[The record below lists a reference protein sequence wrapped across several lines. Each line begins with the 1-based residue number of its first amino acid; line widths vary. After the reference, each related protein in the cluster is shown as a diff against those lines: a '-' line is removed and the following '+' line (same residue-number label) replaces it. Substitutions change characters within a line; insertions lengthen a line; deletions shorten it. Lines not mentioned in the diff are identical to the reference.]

1 MTEEFNLQFFG
12 AEAAAE
18 SGDAAPAEGT
28 QQTQTDTK
36 RDPDEIRNEEF
47 DRKSPL
53 LGGGSYDP
61 DEDDASDEDDQG
73 GDERVAGGE
82 EAPSGEG
89 KTEHEKQPPQQ
100 EQAPFKKLKIG
111 GQEIPIPTESDYE
124 RMAAAGVQSEVM
136 RRRLAPFIP
145 IIGAMERDPEL
156 ARKVG
161 EIIAAQQRGDV
172 PTQEPKAEEELPEP
186 TQGDDESFD
195 AFEKRKAD
203 WLEDRQKRLV
213 DRRIRETLETQE
225 RATRQARLGE
235 FQRSVVEHVQQ
246 DPHKDEVLEVL
257 MGPSIPQSLLAAID
271 NDPSA
276 FMVVY
281 DTVSRLQ
288 GREGYFGA
296 PAFGG
301 VNSATMQQQGKTPPT
316 TPGNGR
322 TTLKEKKPVPFSER
336 PGATSGSGGGGLPDF
351 KGMSDAEF
359 GAFAERQKLKGF

>member
-12 AEAAAE
+12 AEAAM
-18 SGDAAPAEGT
+18 APAEGT
-28 QQTQTDTK
+28 QQTQTDAK

-61 DEDDASDEDDQG
+61 DEDDAGEEGDEDDRG
-73 GDERVAGGE
+73 GDGSTAGGE
-82 EAPSGEG
+82 EAPSGE
-89 KTEHEKQPPQQ
+89 TEPEKQPPQ
-100 EQAPFKKLKIG
+100 EQAPFKVLKIG
-111 GQEIPIPTESDYE
+111 GRDVPIPTESDYE
-124 RMAAAGVQSEVM
+124 RMAAAGLQSEVM
-136 RRRLAPFIP
+136 RRRLAPFVP

-172 PTQEPKAEEELPEP
+172 PTQEPKAEEEPPEP
-186 TQGDDESFD
+186 VQKDDESFD

-203 WLEDRQKRLV
+203 WREDRQRRLV

-225 RATRQARLGE
+225 RATRQARLVE
-235 FQRSVVEHVQQ
+235 FQQNVVSHVQQ

-257 MGPSIPQSLLAAID
+257 MGPMIPQSLRTAID
-271 NDPSA
+271 TDPAA

-296 PAFGG
+296 PAIGG
-301 VNSATMQQQGKTPPT
+301 VNVATTQQGKT
-316 TPGNGR
+316 TPATSGSGR
-322 TTLKEKKPVPFSER
+322 TTLKEKKTVPFSER
-336 PGATSGSGGGGLPDF
+336 PGATNGGGGSGLPDF
-351 KGMSDAEF
+351 KGMSDVEF
-359 GAFAERQKLKGF
+359 DKYVEQQKNKGF

>member
-1 MTEEFNLQFFG
+1 MTEFDLQFFG
-12 AEAAAE
+12 AEAAA
-18 SGDAAPAEGT
+18 DAAPAEGT
-28 QQTQTDTK
+28 QQTQIDAK

-61 DEDDASDEDDQG
+61 DEDDAGDEDDRG
-73 GDERVAGGE
+73 GDGGTAGGE

-89 KTEHEKQPPQQ
+89 ETEPEKQPPQAK
-100 EQAPFKKLKIG
+100 APFKTLKIDG
-111 GQEIPIPTESDYE
+111 REVPIPTESDYE

-136 RRRLAPFIP
+136 RRQLAPFIP

-161 EIIAAQQRGDV
+161 EIISAQQRGDV
-172 PTQEPKAEEELPEP
+172 PTQEPKAEEEPPEP
-186 TQGDDESFD
+186 VQNDDESFD

-225 RATRQARLGE
+225 RTTRQARLGE

-246 DPHKDEVLEVL
+246 DPHKGEVLDVL
-257 MGPSIPQSLLAAID
+257 LSPSIPQAMRAAID
-271 NDPSA
+271 NDPA
-276 FMVVY
+276 TFMIVY

-301 VNSATMQQQGKTPPT
+301 VNSATMQQQGKTPPA
-316 TPGNGR
+316 TPGSGR

>member
-12 AEAAAE
+12 AEAAA
-18 SGDAAPAEGT
+18 DAAPAEGT
-28 QQTQTDTK
+28 QPTQTDAK

-61 DEDDASDEDDQG
+61 DEDDAGDEDDRG
-73 GDERVAGGE
+73 GDGSKAGGE

-89 KTEHEKQPPQQ
+89 GTEPEKQPPQ
-100 EQAPFKKLKIG
+100 EQAPFKVLKIG
-111 GQEIPIPTESDYE
+111 GREVPIPTESDYE

-136 RRRLAPFIP
+136 RRQLAPFIP

-161 EIIAAQQRGDV
+161 EIISAQQRGDV
-172 PTQEPKAEEELPEP
+172 PTQEPKAEEEPPEP
-186 TQGDDESFD
+186 VQNDDESFD

-213 DRRIRETLETQE
+213 DRRIRETFETQE
-225 RATRQARLGE
+225 RTTRQARLGE

-257 MGPSIPQSLLAAID
+257 MGPSIPQSLRAAID

-301 VNSATMQQQGKTPPT
+301 VNSATMQQQGKTPPA
-316 TPGNGR
+316 TPGSGR
-322 TTLKEKKPVPFSER
+322 TTLKGKKPVPFSER

>member
-12 AEAAAE
+12 AEAAAG

-28 QQTQTDTK
+28 QQVQTDAK

-61 DEDDASDEDDQG
+61 DEDDAGDEDDRG
-73 GDERVAGGE
+73 GDGGTAGGE

-89 KTEHEKQPPQQ
+89 ETEPEKQPPQA
-100 EQAPFKKLKIG
+100 QAPFKTLKIDG
-111 GQEIPIPTESDYE
+111 REVPIPTESDYE

-136 RRRLAPFIP
+136 RRRLAPFVP

-172 PTQEPKAEEELPEP
+172 PTQEPKAEEEPPEP
-186 TQGDDESFD
+186 VQGDDESFD

-203 WLEDRQKRLV
+203 WQEDRQRRLV

-225 RATRQARLGE
+225 RTTRQARLGE

-246 DPHKDEVLEVL
+246 DPHKGEVLDVL
-257 MGPSIPQSLLAAID
+257 LSPSIPQAMRAAID
-271 NDPSA
+271 NDPA
-276 FMVVY
+276 TFMIVY

-322 TTLKEKKPVPFSER
+322 TTLKEKKPAPFSER

>member
-12 AEAAAE
+12 AEAAT
-18 SGDAAPAEGT
+18 APAEGT
-28 QQTQTDTK
+28 QQTQTDAK

-61 DEDDASDEDDQG
+61 DEDDAGDEGDEDDRG
-73 GDERVAGGE
+73 GDGSTAGGE
-82 EAPSGEG
+82 EAPSGE
-89 KTEHEKQPPQQ
+89 TEPEKQPSQ
-100 EQAPFKKLKIG
+100 ELTPFKVLKIG
-111 GQEIPIPTESDYE
+111 GRDVPIPTESDYE
-124 RMAAAGVQSEVM
+124 RMAAAGLQSEVM
-136 RRRLAPFIP
+136 RRRLAPFVP

-172 PTQEPKAEEELPEP
+172 PTQEPKAEEEPPEP
-186 TQGDDESFD
+186 VQKDDESFD

-203 WLEDRQKRLV
+203 WREDRQKRLV

-246 DPHKDEVLEVL
+246 DPHKGEVLDVL
-257 MGPSIPQSLLAAID
+257 LSPSIPQSLRTTID
-271 NDPSA
+271 ADPAA

-296 PAFGG
+296 PVFGG
-301 VNSATMQQQGKTPPT
+301 GGNSATMQQGKTPPA
-316 TPGNGR
+316 TPGSGR
-322 TTLKEKKPVPFSER
+322 TMLKEKKTVPFSER
-336 PGATSGSGGGGLPDF
+336 PGATNGGGGSGLPDF
-351 KGMSDAEF
+351 KGMSDEDF
-359 GAFAERQKLKGF
+359 DKYVEQQKNKGF